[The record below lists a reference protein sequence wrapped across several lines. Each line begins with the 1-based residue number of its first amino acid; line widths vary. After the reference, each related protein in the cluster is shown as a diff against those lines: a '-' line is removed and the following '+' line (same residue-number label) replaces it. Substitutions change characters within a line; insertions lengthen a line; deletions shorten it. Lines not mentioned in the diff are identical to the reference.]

1 MRKAG
6 WKILTFEEELKQK
19 TAEME
24 EILYSFLPKEEG
36 YATTVISA
44 MNYSVKAGGKR
55 LRPIFMN
62 EIFRMFGGKGKVIY
76 PFLAAQEMI
85 HTYSLV
91 HDDLEVM
98 DNDEFRRG
106 RKTTHVVYGEA
117 MAVLA
122 GDGLLNMAFETAL
135 KAFEVRG
142 ASKKQVIRALQ
153 ILAEKAGLKGMLG
166 GQAVDVD
173 LEVKQ
178 SSISDEVLT
187 FIHENK
193 TGALIQSSMMTGAVL
208 AGASDETVSEIERMS
223 LLIGTAF
230 QIEDDILDV
239 TGNEETIGK
248 PVGSDAK
255 NNKTTYVT
263 RFGLEKARE
272 DARCM
277 SEEALRIFDAFS
289 EKNDFLRRLI
299 ESLTGRDR

>member
-1 MRKAG
+1 M
-6 WKILTFEEELKQK
+6 TFEEELKQK

-36 YATTVISA
+36 YASTVISA

-62 EIFRMFGGKGKVIY
+62 EIYRMFGGKGKVIC

-142 ASKKQVIRALQ
+142 ASKKQVIRALK

-178 SSISDEVLT
+178 SSISDEVLI

-193 TGALIQSSMMTGAVL
+193 TGALIQSSMMIGAVL

-248 PVGSDAK
+248 PVGSDEK

-277 SEEALRIFDAFS
+277 SEEALRIFDAFP